1 MIYIVL
7 LIILNY
13 VVLIVAFI
21 IGFDKIKLHKS
32 DSKIAV
38 NSFSII
44 IPFRNEANN
53 LPELLSSLN
62 TLEYPGELFEI
73 ILVDDDSNDTSVEI
87 IKK

>member
-13 VVLIVAFI
+13 AVLIVAFI
-21 IGFDKIKLHKS
+21 IGFDKIKLYKS

-44 IPFRNEANN
+44 IPFRNEFNN

-62 TLEYPGELFEI
+62 KLDYPIELFEI
-73 ILVDDDSNDTSVEI
+73 IFVDDDSND
-87 IKK
+87 IKID